1 MDKTS
6 LYHVFFLVNVFCG
19 DCKSVFKI
27 KDETVHKNTR
37 RKVNFPHLCLL
48 LPRTKHSLPRTDF
61 VVIIPVHFILMLNRG
76 PS

>member
-27 KDETVHKNTR
+27 KDETVGEKGEEKFLGR
-37 RKVNFPHLCLL
+37 CYVFEEAQY
-48 LPRTKHSLPRTDF
+48 SG
-61 VVIIPVHFILMLNRG
+61 I
-76 PS
+76 